1 MRRLVL
7 FSFYLI
13 FQLIFCKN
21 IFGQKIDQDSTYN
34 LDSGLLEK
42 WLKDE
47 KKLKTDSAKK
57 VALDDKYINSI
68 KPDTNEVLISFKI
81 INLRINNKEFFNR
94 ENLIN
99 LSNIKINE
107 RDTLSMI
114 IQLNGNG
121 NEIIFNYYFNDNP
134 NFRKIENGKI
144 IYDKSSKRIY
154 FEFIPDDNQALN
166 KFITWNLFAYEKE
179 LELMRYDF
187 LIEINNL
194 EYPPKI
200 INKQIDKIIRQNYS
214 FNYVPIINDG
224 DNGILF
230 ELKTDA
236 PIDNF
241 NPITGNID
249 WRIDPNNIDELEKTF
264 NFILKVYKKNKPE
277 LFDVDTFKIIYSEN
291 NYAPIFGKTSKWI
304 VEEGSKYE
312 YKIPVDD
319 PNVNDSIFIENIGA
333 QLPRGMTLDNKNKI
347 IYFDVDYNHVER
359 TNSTQNY
366 NLELKASDI
375 SGLSS
380 QISLDVVVMNTINP
394 QKVKEKISELI
405 RELDSQQ
412 KGLDVINENLKWI
425 EATSKN
431 NRVIRTFSAAGITFL
446 GAVVG
451 VISANSEG
459 SRKAV
464 RLAGPIIGASGA
476 VLSVINE
483 VLSRDDNEIKNLLQE
498 TIKLQSNVKAKYDR
512 LSFYNNSQ
520 NTSDFQ
526 NQEID
531 LLIRTIESDRESL
544 NKNLF
549 TISENYK
556 IIISEKRIRNMIN
569 KKKQYE

>member
-1 MRRLVL
+1 MRSLVL

-13 FQLIFCKN
+13 FQLIFYKN
-21 IFGQKIDQDSTYN
+21 IFSQNIKEDSTLY
-34 LDSGLLEK
+34 LDSGLVEK
-42 WLKDE
+42 WLKEQPDH
-47 KKLKTDSAKK
+47 KRDSIKK
-57 VALDDKYINSI
+57 VALEGKSINAI
-68 KPDTNEVLISFKI
+68 EKDTNEGVISFKI
-81 INLRINNKEFFNR
+81 INLRINNKEFFNT
-94 ENLIN
+94 ENLIAP
-99 LSNIKINE
+99 SNIKINE

-114 IQLNGNG
+114 IQLKGNG
-121 NEIIFNYYFNDNP
+121 SEIIFNYYFNDNP

-224 DNGILF
+224 ENGILF

-241 NPITGNID
+241 NPITGIID

-291 NYAPIFGKTSKWI
+291 NYPPVFGKTSKWI
-304 VEEGSKYE
+304 VEEGNKYE

-319 PNVNDSIFIENIGA
+319 PNVNDSILIENIGA
-333 QLPRGMTLDNKNKI
+333 QLPRGMSLDSKNKI

-394 QKVKEKISELI
+394 KKVQEKISELI

-412 KGLDVINENLKWI
+412 KGLEEINENLKWI

-431 NRVIRTFSAAGITFL
+431 NRKIRTFSAAGITFL

-531 LLIRTIESDRESL
+531 LLIRTIENDRESL
-544 NKNLF
+544 NKSLF

-556 IIISEKRIRNMIN
+556 IIISEKRIKNMLDKRN
-569 KKKQYE
+569 